1 MVGGFN
7 HYADTLVGDVEFVNN
22 NMAVAVGENVVSIYK
37 IKEYP
42 SLEKEIKVDNEIEKV
57 FFSDQYIGLVVDN
70 ADSGEPYQLEV
81 YNLSGNKMCEVAY
94 STQYTDVKFDGKS
107 IVMNNSASM
116 LLINLKGKKLATID
130 FDMPATSLITTGR
143 RGDYVLVT
151 SKYIQA
157 IKLK

>member
-1 MVGGFN
+1 
-7 HYADTLVGDVEFVNN
+7 
-22 NMAVAVGENVVSIYK
+22 
-37 IKEYP
+37 
-42 SLEKEIKVDNEIEKV
+42 
-57 FFSDQYIGLVVDN
+57 
-70 ADSGEPYQLEV
+70 
-81 YNLSGNKMCEVAY
+81 
-94 STQYTDVKFDGKS
+94 
-107 IVMNNSASM
+107 MNNSASM